1 MVIVGSIV
9 FYPLRT
15 KEFTLQIK
23 NLLNISCLCKIGIYF
38 ANKKATTHHEQPL
51 HKLPCFNLYT

>member
-15 KEFTLQIK
+15 KEFSFANK

-38 ANKKATTHHEQPL
+38 ANKKSDYSSRAAAS
-51 HKLPCFNLYT
+51 